1 MNIATWTA
9 ITSAQNAMRISAIN
23 ASRRARDV
31 SVVTVEDERIAIILL
46 IISGAIL
53 GLILIALIIYFWR
66 NK

>member
-9 ITSAQNAMRISAIN
+9 IISAQNAMRIS

-46 IISGAIL
+46 IISGASL

-66 NK
+66 NR